1 MPGIGG
7 SDILDGNKKLVIA
20 VVWQL
25 VRLNYLK
32 IIGSQSEDDLV
43 KWANG
48 LIGDLQIK
56 NLKDSSLS
64 NGQYLLKL
72 CSSIEPDAIDW
83 DIVRP
88 GDTEEEKENNAKY
101 IISIARKL
109 GAVIFCVWEDIGN
122 VNSKMLL
129 VLVCSLFEIYQER
142 KNR

>member
-1 MPGIGG
+1 M
-7 SDILDGNKKLVIA
+7 IA

-72 CSSIEPDAIDW
+72 CASIEPDAIDW

-88 GDTEEEKENNAKY
+88 GDTDEEKENNAKY

-109 GAVIFCVWEDIGN
+109 GAVIFCVWEDIGK
-122 VNSKMLL
+122 VNYKMLL